1 MAIIKDKNELL
12 QRVNEAAKREN
23 IDFLCGDVHYR
34 GLKLEGNDTDV
45 STRHHIVIKCD
56 ALFDMADFN
65 LKSKRDCFVKVDRYA
80 WQKEW
85 RIASYRGIKD
95 TDAYRLEIGDIRDI
109 VECVPAGGLAST
121 VDRLFRFGVIKT
133 YDDVYYGN
141 ISRQDLKEKFISLA
155 ITRLRCFVL
164 LGKVVNNT
172 SVIGRGISICQS
184 YQCSS

>member
-1 MAIIKDKNELL
+1 M
-12 QRVNEAAKREN
+12 
-23 IDFLCGDVHYR
+23 
-34 GLKLEGNDTDV
+34 
-45 STRHHIVIKCD
+45 
-56 ALFDMADFN
+56 
-65 LKSKRDCFVKVDRYA
+65 KVDRYA

-109 VECVPAGGLAST
+109 VECVPTGGLAST